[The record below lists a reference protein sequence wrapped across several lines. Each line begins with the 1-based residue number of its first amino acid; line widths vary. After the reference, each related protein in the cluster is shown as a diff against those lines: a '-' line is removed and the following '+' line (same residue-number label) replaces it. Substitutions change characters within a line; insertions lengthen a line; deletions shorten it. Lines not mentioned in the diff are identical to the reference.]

1 MIWWILLIQTIT
13 ICFLM
18 VHFLDKSI
26 KILEVIFKLSRNKF
40 FLLVKKKLQNKY
52 KKVCQKIYLNILRLK
67 IINLWCCLRK
77 INMENIKLWRA
88 RNNFQ
93 KRPKRD
99 KNKKYL
105 YKFKYVKIPN
115 KLLKTLFSQI
125 ELSINQCI
133 VLF

>member
-93 KRPKRD
+93 KRPKRN
-99 KNKKYL
+99 KNKEYL